1 MEWRK
6 RAVSVVLTAIY
17 WWDQRSRAVAQPLYW
32 KATPAVRLGYGED
45 KPLGQCHWDCTYQS
59 DRTAVHHAHLRDR
72 SRRRY
77 NFSCQDRRLV
87 AHVLRHCYQFL
98 QDRYRSSTGHP
109 TGSGHKR
116 TPRST
121 GIFSTEWRFSPP
133 TSHARISAAAYSGTA
148 WLPAAQLQGGRV
160 LLLRLR
166 TAHRYVSG
174 LPLLLPFEYL

>member
-1 MEWRK
+1 M
-6 RAVSVVLTAIY
+6 
-17 WWDQRSRAVAQPLYW
+17 
-32 KATPAVRLGYGED
+32 
-45 KPLGQCHWDCTYQS
+45 
-59 DRTAVHHAHLRDR
+59 HHAHLRDR

-148 WLPAAQLQGGRV
+148 WLPAAAYCFLDCVQLTDTFQGFLCFCRLSTYRGS
-160 LLLRLR
+160 LDIENYCALR
-166 TAHRYVSG
+166 
-174 LPLLLPFEYL
+174 